1 MRKVQERNLQIVEM
15 SRAGAPHPAIA
26 RQFNLSRS
34 SVDVIVH
41 KFEEQR
47 QLAERSTRLRD
58 EIRQADDLD
67 REWPAADLVAALGLL
82 TVTTTALTRYFEDQ
96 GTTAISLRALMDM
109 AISAR
114 EDPRTG
120 YLITPLLDVRF
131 VGKKGFW
138 SVINRITDLDLGSRC
153 EEEWHG
159 RVARLRQCWRIHGA
173 LPYSWSKPVSPASE
187 FGRLSPVA

>member
-15 SRAGAPHPAIA
+15 SRAGAPHAAIA

-67 REWPAADLVAALGLL
+67 REWPTGDILTALGLSTMTATAL
-82 TVTTTALTRYFEDQ
+82 AKPFEQEATKTTTRC
-96 GTTAISLRALMDM
+96 LMDL
-109 AISAR
+109 AVPVG
-114 EDPRTG
+114 DPSSSG
-120 YLITPLLDVRF
+120 DPFVGLIRVRF
-131 VGKKGFW
+131 VGKRGFW
-138 SVINRITDLDLGSRC
+138 SVIHGIAHLVGHRC
-153 EEEWHG
+153 DQEWQ
-159 RVARLRQCWRIHGA
+159 RRMILLRHRWQINGP
-173 LPYSWSKPVSPASE
+173 LPYSRPKLASPTPGFA
-187 FGRLSPVA
+187 V